1 MAAEKALSD
10 ALVEEARMEYSD
22 FQDFLGLYS
31 VRYKI
36 ETYKLVS
43 IIIPTKD
50 LGETL
55 INA

>member
-1 MAAEKALSD
+1 MYGCGESSFRCSCRRGENGILGLPD
-10 ALVEEARMEYSD
+10 
-22 FQDFLGLYS
+22 DFLGS